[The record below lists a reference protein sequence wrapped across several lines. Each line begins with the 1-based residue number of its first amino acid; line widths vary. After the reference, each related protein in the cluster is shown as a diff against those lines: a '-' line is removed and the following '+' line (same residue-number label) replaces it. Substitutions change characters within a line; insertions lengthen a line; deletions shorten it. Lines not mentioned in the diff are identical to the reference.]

1 MATLR
6 PLQFGSPLESAFNT
20 LNQSLKLAQTF
31 KELKNANKP
40 TYQIVNGRVVRLD
53 KNTGRA
59 TVVQDLMTSGANFS
73 TIKSD
78 IDSVAEAILRNRGIS
93 SFVNEKGKYDPKIAY
108 GFLLNTPELSGVLGS
123 PRMRPFSNQ
132 IKLLLNKSA
141 LNFPKKNSEFLFD
154 NLDKVIKQ
162 NNIFKQQIDLY
173 QLNIDNQEKKIKKLE
188 GYNDDKIF
196 RLYGESQNPIQAYLA
211 ELESEKRALDTLR
224 NDPNYA
230 NSIYRY
236 TLGLNSITKN
246 YKDILNDSGLYD
258 YNYKPITDYLSVSMD
273 DSEKKSINES
283 INEFA
288 SQIKSKKSNQKDDAN
303 IKKDTKFG
311 DDVLL
316 KSFDDIDT
324 NDINKIFPNII
335 GTMYVGDEDAKA
347 YKKFTNTMRQ
357 LGQGILPQFQG
368 AKDNQFVGNTT
379 QEAITGQKSTIG
391 EPLMNIILPDSDTAM
406 TPRKNKPVGQFDLVK
421 FIDDSVESPI
431 NKEMLSGM
439 IDDSVL
445 GNSDA
450 YIKNILTGFGAP
462 DSIIN
467 NFNNKK

>member
-123 PRMRPFSNQ
+123 PRMRPFLNQ

-173 QLNIDNQEKKIKKLE
+173 QLNIDNQETLWRVRKP
-188 GYNDDKIF
+188 YSSIF
-196 RLYGESQNPIQAYLA
+196 SR
-211 ELESEKRALDTLR
+211 T
-224 NDPNYA
+224 
-230 NSIYRY
+230 
-236 TLGLNSITKN
+236 
-246 YKDILNDSGLYD
+246 
-258 YNYKPITDYLSVSMD
+258 
-273 DSEKKSINES
+273 
-283 INEFA
+283 
-288 SQIKSKKSNQKDDAN
+288 
-303 IKKDTKFG
+303 
-311 DDVLL
+311 
-316 KSFDDIDT
+316 
-324 NDINKIFPNII
+324 
-335 GTMYVGDEDAKA
+335 
-347 YKKFTNTMRQ
+347 
-357 LGQGILPQFQG
+357 
-368 AKDNQFVGNTT
+368 
-379 QEAITGQKSTIG
+379 
-391 EPLMNIILPDSDTAM
+391 
-406 TPRKNKPVGQFDLVK
+406 
-421 FIDDSVESPI
+421 
-431 NKEMLSGM
+431 
-439 IDDSVL
+439 
-445 GNSDA
+445 
-450 YIKNILTGFGAP
+450 
-462 DSIIN
+462 
-467 NFNNKK
+467 

>member
-123 PRMRPFSNQ
+123 PRMRPFLNQ

-196 RLYGESQNPIQAYLA
+196 RLYGESENPIQAYLT

-230 NSIYRY
+230 NFIYRY

-288 SQIKSKKSNQKDDAN
+288 SQIKSKKSNQEDDVN

-316 KSFDDIDT
+316 KSFSDIDT

-335 GTMYVGDEDAKA
+335 KNIYVGDEDAKA

-357 LGQGILPQFQG
+357 FGQGILPQFQG

-379 QEAITGQKSTIG
+379 QEAITGKKSTIG
-391 EPLMNIILPDSDTAM
+391 EPLMNIILPDADTAI
-406 TPRKNKPVGQFDLVK
+406 TPRKNEPVGQFDLVK